1 MKSGF
6 LTLIVRQAI
15 SRLRGDMAIL
25 LCIALYA
32 AFGFLF
38 LALNQAQEN
47 ARFGEYLKKAM
58 LLGLFLFPLCALIVD
73 AVSILHRFDRRRG
86 LAFRR
91 AFSPRRLGS
100 LVAGSAILAA
110 IMLFEGV
117 FTSVKNTLVLWQGGF
132 HFDRQLAD
140 LDAFLHLGTD
150 PWRIV
155 TPLMSSA
162 AARIFV
168 GYNYG
173 ILWVLITFGAVYF
186 VASSPKA
193 DAVRSRY
200 LVSFMLVWVL
210 LGNVLAGL
218 FMSAGPAFYAQV
230 TGGSARFAG
239 LTASLADGAALGD
252 ATGLFQAYLWSL
264 HETGTSGF
272 ASGISAFPS
281 VHVGLIV
288 MNTLF
293 AWDAS
298 RRLGWVM
305 IAYSFLVFVSSV
317 GLGWHYA
324 VDGYAS
330 AILVIAMHLALKR
343 AYGFSGQ
350 ADDASQMR
358 PVTAR

>member
-1 MKSGF
+1 MQSGF
-6 LTLIVRQAI
+6 FTNINCRAI
-15 SRLRGDMAIL
+15 TRLREDMAVL

-47 ARFGEYLKKAM
+47 AQFGEYLKKAM
-58 LLGLFLFPLCALIVD
+58 LLGLFLFPLCALTVD
-73 AVSILHRFDRRRG
+73 SVSIFHRFDRRRG

-91 AFSPRRLGS
+91 VFSPRRLGS
-100 LVAGSAILAA
+100 LVAGSAMLAA

-117 FTSVKNTLVLWQGGF
+117 FTSVKNTLVVWQGGF
-132 HFDRQLAD
+132 HFDRLFAD
-140 LDAFLHLGTD
+140 LDAFLHFGTD

-155 TPLMSSA
+155 TPLMNSA

-173 ILWVLITFGAVYF
+173 IIWVLITFGAVYF
-186 VASSPKA
+186 VSSSPKA

-200 LVSFMLVWVL
+200 LVSFMLVWIL

-230 TGGSARFAG
+230 TGDSARFAG
-239 LTASLADGAALGD
+239 LAASLADGAALGD
-252 ATGLFQAYLWSL
+252 ATGFYQAYLWSL

-305 IAYSFLVFVSSV
+305 IAYSLLILASSV

-330 AILVIAMHLALKR
+330 AILVVAMHLALKR
-343 AYGFSGQ
+343 VYGFHSQ
-350 ADDASQMR
+350 PAEASQMR